1 MTLAI
6 TFDSKFGYASFMLWD
21 DKRKM
26 DYIRVSY
33 IFSASDAGSN
43 YLSTTY
49 ASQVQTFKVN
59 RYNANSKQ
67 KTFKTTLQDV

>member
-33 IFSASDAGSN
+33 LFSASDAGSD
-43 YLSTTY
+43 YLSTAYTT
-49 ASQVQTFKVN
+49 QTQTFKVN

-67 KTFKTTLQDV
+67 KTFSTTLQDV